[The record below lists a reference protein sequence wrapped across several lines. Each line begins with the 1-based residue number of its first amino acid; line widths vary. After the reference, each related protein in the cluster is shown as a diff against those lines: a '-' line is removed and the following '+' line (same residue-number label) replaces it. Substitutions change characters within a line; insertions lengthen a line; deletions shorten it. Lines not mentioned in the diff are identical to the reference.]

1 MQDFLIIKL
10 QGAMQAWGGHTF
22 EDYRP
27 SHIFPTRSAV
37 VGLLGACLGIDRAD
51 IKGRADLNAS
61 FELTVRADR
70 RTVQTEQFGQIKEKK
85 EKILTM
91 QKMTDFHT
99 VLDARKVDGSA
110 RTDAIIS
117 HREYLCDAEFSI
129 ALEFRNNAVFN
140 LEKVKQAIQKPYYT
154 PTLGRRSC
162 PIQQPLFNSIVT
174 AENAQKALALIEP
187 KKGTLYSEQK
197 LQGSSPMRIRD
208 VPIQD
213 PIRQFATRTM
223 YILGDSN
230 VL

>member
-27 SHIFPTRSAV
+27 SHIIPTRSAV

-51 IKGRADLNAS
+51 IQGIADLNSS
-61 FELTVRADR
+61 FELMVRADKR
-70 RTVQTEQFGQIKEKK
+70 KVQTKQFGQIKEK
-85 EKILTM
+85 ILTM
-91 QKMTDFHT
+91 HKMTDFHT

-117 HREYLCDAEFSI
+117 HREYLCDAEFSL

-154 PTLGRRSC
+154 PFLGRRSC
-162 PIQQPLFNSIVT
+162 PIQQPLFKTIVA
-174 AENAQKALALIEP
+174 AENAQKALAQIEP
-187 KKGTLYSEQK
+187 KGGTLYSEQK

-213 PIRQFATRTM
+213 PVRQFATRTM
-223 YILGDSN
+223 YILGDVN
-230 VL
+230 VF

>member
-51 IKGRADLNAS
+51 IQGIADLNSS
-61 FELTVRADR
+61 FELMVRADKR
-70 RTVQTEQFGQIKEKK
+70 KVQTKQFGQIKEK
-85 EKILTM
+85 ILTM
-91 QKMTDFHT
+91 HKMTDFHT

-117 HREYLCDAEFSI
+117 HREYLCDAEFSL

-154 PTLGRRSC
+154 PFLGRRSC
-162 PIQQPLFNSIVT
+162 PIQQPLFKSIVA
-174 AENAQKALALIEP
+174 AENAQKALAQIEP
-187 KKGTLYSEQK
+187 KEGTLYSEQK
-197 LQGSSPMRIRD
+197 LQGSSLMRIRD

-223 YILGDSN
+223 YILGDGN
-230 VL
+230 VF